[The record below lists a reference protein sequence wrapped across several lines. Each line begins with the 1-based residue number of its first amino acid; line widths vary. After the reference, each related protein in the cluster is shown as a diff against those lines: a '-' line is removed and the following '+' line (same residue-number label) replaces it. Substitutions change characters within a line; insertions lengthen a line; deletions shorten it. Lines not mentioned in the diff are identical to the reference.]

1 MKKGILQVIFVALAV
16 FILDQITKAWAAS
29 TFKTVPIDDWF
40 GFTYS
45 ENHGIAFG
53 IPVSGNL
60 LLAITA
66 VLIVVL
72 IGFAIKKLPLSKGIY
87 QLTVGLV
94 VFSIEF
100 GLDRCVISFKSEH
113 GPRSMWR
120 TWPLWE
126 ACWGW
131 CGYCVDVL
139 KRGIVKY

>member
-94 VFSIEF
+94 VGGALGNFFDRIWF
-100 GLDRCVISFKSEH
+100 GPVRDFIQI
-113 GPRSMWR
+113 G
-120 TWPLWE
+120 TWPTFNV
-126 ACWGW
+126 ADMAIVG
-131 CGYCVDVL
+131 GVL
-139 KRGIVKY
+139 GLVWLLR